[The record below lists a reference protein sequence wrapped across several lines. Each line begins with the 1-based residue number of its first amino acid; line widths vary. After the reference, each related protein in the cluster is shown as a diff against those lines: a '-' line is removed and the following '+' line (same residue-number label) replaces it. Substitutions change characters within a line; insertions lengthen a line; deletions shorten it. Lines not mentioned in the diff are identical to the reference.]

1 MRLIKEALSFLLTN
15 FSLTMLPKL
24 VYHYFNLYIYVL
36 LILSQTQRAMTLDE
50 IREVEAVVDGI
61 VEESTSI
68 FSKEV
73 PLTFAKKIEGI
84 KMCSYEVS
92 VNQHFIVNSETIVFL
107 RCL

>member
-1 MRLIKEALSFLLTN
+1 
-15 FSLTMLPKL
+15 
-24 VYHYFNLYIYVL
+24 
-36 LILSQTQRAMTLDE
+36 MTLDE

-107 RCL
+107 RCLWWLWLLWNYKSLNSTNGVSNVLGESLMLK